1 MTEQTTRPLAYP
13 KDAVLTIEQVCEW
26 LNIKERTFYRRGIRH
41 TDGLVLAAWVYD
53 NLEERAA

>member
-1 MTEQTTRPLAYP
+1 MTETKDRPLAYP
-13 KDAVLTIEQVCEW
+13 RDAVLTIPQVCEW
-26 LNIKERTFYRRGIRH
+26 LDIKERTFYRRGIRH

>member
-1 MTEQTTRPLAYP
+1 MSDDARPLAYP
-13 KDAVLTIEQVCEW
+13 RDAVLTIEQVCEW
-26 LNIKERTFYRRGIRH
+26 LSIKERTFYRRGIRH